1 MKSELK
7 MKHDAQI
14 ILYRSYRQ
22 GDLPD
27 IQITYSSLISPLQ
40 AVAQVGLWI
49 LYSSAPVGMY

>member
-7 MKHDAQI
+7 MKHDAQV

-27 IQITYSSLISPLQ
+27 IQIKYSSLITPLQ
-40 AVAQVGLWI
+40 AVAQVG
-49 LYSSAPVGMY
+49 P